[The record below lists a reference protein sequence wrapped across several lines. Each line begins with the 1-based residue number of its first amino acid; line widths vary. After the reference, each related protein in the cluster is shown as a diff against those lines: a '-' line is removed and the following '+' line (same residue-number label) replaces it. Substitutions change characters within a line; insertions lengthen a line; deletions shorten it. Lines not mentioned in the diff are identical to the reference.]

1 MKNEEALFGHG
12 SGSAWSGQVV
22 RGSHGFSHSLR
33 LVQFSIL
40 QIGMMQAI

>member
-22 RGSHGFSHSLR
+22 RAVIGFLIV
-33 LVQFSIL
+33 LD
-40 QIGMMQAI
+40 